1 MDRVLCRDTKMVKWL
16 EHLSCEETQRDG
28 TIQPRQ
34 DLVDVEKYLE
44 YLCKEEG
51 AHPVSGTQWQE
62 QRQRTQT
69 IAELWEE
76 GHQLDGG
83 IFVLKQKEI

>member
-1 MDRVLCRDTKMVKWL
+1 M
-16 EHLSCEETQRDG
+16 
-28 TIQPRQ
+28 
-34 DLVDVEKYLE
+34 EKYLK